1 MRHGLLGGQADVLP
15 EFPGHPRNCSVSP
28 DWPLM
33 RRILALLAD
42 DDGLADAELAEQLSV
57 PLADVRQAA
66 RILYRQRRI
75 DMCAGY
81 MVAISASAEGRR
93 AA

>member
-1 MRHGLLGGQADVLP
+1 
-15 EFPGHPRNCSVSP
+15 VSP
-28 DWPLM
+28 DWALM
-33 RRILALLAD
+33 RRILSTLAD
-42 DDGLADAELAEQLSV
+42 DDGLADAEIAEQLGV

-81 MVAISASAEGRR
+81 MVAAPSADEGRR

>member
-1 MRHGLLGGQADVLP
+1 M
-15 EFPGHPRNCSVSP
+15 SP
-28 DWPLM
+28 DWALM
-33 RRILALLAD
+33 RLILSRLAG
-42 DDGLADAELAEQLSV
+42 DDGLADAELAEQLGV

-66 RILYRQRRI
+66 RILYQQRRI

-81 MVAISASAEGRR
+81 VVAVPSSTEGRR

>member
-1 MRHGLLGGQADVLP
+1 MSLGLGAHAP
-15 EFPGHPRNCSVSP
+15 HPLR
-28 DWPLM
+28 
-33 RRILALLAD
+33 LAG
-42 DDGLADAELAEQLSV
+42 DDGLTDAELAEQLGA
-57 PLADVRQAA
+57 PLGDVRQAA

-81 MVAISASAEGRR
+81 VVAAPSSTEGRR

>member
-1 MRHGLLGGQADVLP
+1 M
-15 EFPGHPRNCSVSP
+15 SP
-28 DWPLM
+28 DWALM

-42 DDGLADAELAEQLSV
+42 RDGLADTEIAGQLAV
-57 PLADVRQAA
+57 PIADVRQAA

-81 MVAISASAEGRR
+81 VVAVPSRTEGRR
-93 AA
+93 AAA

>member
-1 MRHGLLGGQADVLP
+1 M
-15 EFPGHPRNCSVSP
+15 SP
-28 DWPLM
+28 DWALM
-33 RRILALLAD
+33 RHILSMLAD
-42 DDGLADAELAEQLSV
+42 DDGLADADIAEQLVV

-66 RILYRQRRI
+66 RILYRQRRV

-81 MVAISASAEGRR
+81 LVAAPSHAEGRR

>member
-1 MRHGLLGGQADVLP
+1 VT
-15 EFPGHPRNCSVSP
+15 P
-28 DWPLM
+28 DWALNK
-33 RRILALLAD
+33 RIGALVVAEIGMADTEIAERLA
-42 DDGLADAELAEQLSV
+42 V

-81 MVAISASAEGRR
+81 VVAVPPRAEGRR

>member
-1 MRHGLLGGQADVLP
+1 
-15 EFPGHPRNCSVSP
+15 VSP
-28 DWPLM
+28 DWALM
-33 RRILALLAD
+33 RHILSLLAD
-42 DDGLADAELAEQLSV
+42 DDGLADAQVAEQLGV

-75 DMCAGY
+75 DICAGY
-81 MVAISASAEGRR
+81 VVAAPSRAEGRS

>member
-1 MRHGLLGGQADVLP
+1 M
-15 EFPGHPRNCSVSP
+15 SP
-28 DWPLM
+28 DWALNKRIVPLVATEIGM
-33 RRILALLAD
+33 TDVEIAECL
-42 DDGLADAELAEQLSV
+42 DA
-57 PLADVRQAA
+57 PLADVRLAA

-81 MVAISASAEGRR
+81 VVAVPSRVAGRR

>member
-1 MRHGLLGGQADVLP
+1 M
-15 EFPGHPRNCSVSP
+15 SP
-28 DWPLM
+28 DWRLM
-33 RRILALLAD
+33 RHILALLAAA
-42 DDGLADAELAEQLSV
+42 DGLADAEIAEQLGV
-57 PLADVRQAA
+57 PLADVQQAA

-81 MVAISASAEGRR
+81 VVAVPSRAEGRS

>member
-1 MRHGLLGGQADVLP
+1 
-15 EFPGHPRNCSVSP
+15 VSP
-28 DWPLM
+28 DW
-33 RRILALLAD
+33 ALLSLILSALVD
-42 DDGLADAELAEQLSV
+42 DDGLADAEIAERLGVSLV
-57 PLADVRQAA
+57 EVRQAA

-81 MVAISASAEGRR
+81 MVAVPSNAKGRR

>member
-1 MRHGLLGGQADVLP
+1 M
-15 EFPGHPRNCSVSP
+15 SP
-28 DWPLM
+28 DWALM
-33 RRILALLAD
+33 RLILSALAD
-42 DDGLADAELAEQLSV
+42 DDGLADAELAEQLST
-57 PLADVRQAA
+57 PLADVRQVA

-81 MVAISASAEGRR
+81 MVAVPSSAEGRR

>member
-1 MRHGLLGGQADVLP
+1 M
-15 EFPGHPRNCSVSP
+15 SP
-28 DWPLM
+28 DWALM
-33 RRILALLAD
+33 RLILSVLAD
-42 DDGLADAELAEQLSV
+42 DDGLADAEIAEQHGV

-66 RILYRQRRI
+66 RMLYRRRRI

-81 MVAISASAEGRR
+81 MAAVPSSAEGRR

>member
-1 MRHGLLGGQADVLP
+1 M
-15 EFPGHPRNCSVSP
+15 SP
-28 DWPLM
+28 DWALM
-33 RRILALLAD
+33 RLILSALAD
-42 DDGLADAELAEQLSV
+42 DDGLADAELAEQIGA
-57 PLADVRQAA
+57 PMADVRQAA

-81 MVAISASAEGRR
+81 MVAVPSSAEGRR

>member
-1 MRHGLLGGQADVLP
+1 
-15 EFPGHPRNCSVSP
+15 
-28 DWPLM
+28 M
-33 RRILALLAD
+33 RRILSALAD
-42 DDGLADAELAEQLSV
+42 DDSQADAQVAEQLGV

-66 RILYRQRRI
+66 RILYRQGRI

-81 MVAISASAEGRR
+81 VVAVPSRAEGRP

>member
-1 MRHGLLGGQADVLP
+1 
-15 EFPGHPRNCSVSP
+15 
-28 DWPLM
+28 M

-42 DDGLADAELAEQLSV
+42 DDGLADAELAERLGAPV
-57 PLADVRQAA
+57 ADVRQAA

-81 MVAISASAEGRR
+81 MVAVSSSTEGRR

>member
-1 MRHGLLGGQADVLP
+1 M
-15 EFPGHPRNCSVSP
+15 SP

-33 RRILALLAD
+33 RRILAILGD
-42 DDGLADAELAEQLSV
+42 EDGLADTEIADQLGA

-75 DMCAGY
+75 DLCAGY
-81 MVAISASAEGRR
+81 VVAVPSRTEGRR

>member
-1 MRHGLLGGQADVLP
+1 MRH
-15 EFPGHPRNCSVSP
+15 
-28 DWPLM
+28 
-33 RRILALLAD
+33 ILSLLAD
-42 DDGLADAELAEQLSV
+42 NDGLADAQVAEQLGV

-81 MVAISASAEGRR
+81 VVAVPSRAEGRS